1 MINEVDIIPVLHNVM
16 SVQKIQEIAKLV
28 YGLGFKTLVISRA
41 LGSAAQV
48 GVPEAQKIAIKLGRN
63 LLYLGDIDDVIDI
76 FKPDFSLFIMPK
88 KYGSKPLSNI
98 ITELRGKVLVIIGGT
113 EPGLSSREL
122 SKGLAVFPEGIDEDI
137 GTVGLMAI
145 TLYILRK
152 YTTLKVDVPY

>member
-1 MINEVDIIPVLHNVM
+1 
-16 SVQKIQEIAKLV
+16 
-28 YGLGFKTLVISRA
+28 
-41 LGSAAQV
+41 
-48 GVPEAQKIAIKLGRN
+48 
-63 LLYLGDIDDVIDI
+63 
-76 FKPDFSLFIMPK
+76 MPK